1 MTRTERIELLER
13 AGALLVAEACGEPVS
28 KEDFKPY
35 KIIIAECV
43 LKHLP
48 ELERKL

>member
-1 MTRTERIELLER
+1 MTPAERIALLER
-13 AGALLVAEACGEPVS
+13 AVALLVAEACGEPVT

-35 KIIIAECV
+35 KRMMGECV

>member
-1 MTRTERIELLER
+1 MTRTETLEK
-13 AGALLVAEACGEPVS
+13 AMALLVAEACGEPVT
-28 KEDFKPY
+28 KEDFQPY
-35 KIIIAECV
+35 KVVIAECV